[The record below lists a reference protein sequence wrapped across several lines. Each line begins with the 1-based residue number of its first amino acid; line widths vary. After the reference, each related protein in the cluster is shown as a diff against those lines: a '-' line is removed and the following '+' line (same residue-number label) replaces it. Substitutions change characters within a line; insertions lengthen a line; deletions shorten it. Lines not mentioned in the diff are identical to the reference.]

1 METRIARAVRA
12 STTRAGGE
20 HGASPGQSGGASI
33 VALSPR
39 LRQTLA
45 RLLEGKRE
53 KEVAGELGLSPTTVH
68 DYVRALYRHFGVSSR
83 AELSA
88 HFLGLGG
95 GEAGATAMG
104 GFAGVGAPGEVV
116 R

>member
-1 METRIARAVRA
+1 MEIRIARTVRT
-12 STTRAGGE
+12 STTRGGGE
-20 HGASPGQSGGASI
+20 RNASRGQSGGRSV

-39 LRQTLA
+39 LRQTLT

-68 DYVRALYRHFGVSSR
+68 GYVRALYRHFGVSSR

-95 GEAGATAMG
+95 GEAGAAAMG
-104 GFAGVGAPGEVV
+104 GFAGVGPAGAIV